1 MKHAVIAAHPDPNS
15 FTLSLARTWCEAAAA
30 KGHDAQLRDLYAMG
44 FDPLLK
50 AFEIA
55 GRKGFA
61 PGEDVKAER
70 AVLGDADV
78 FVFVYPF
85 WINTPPAILKGYI
98 ERVFGYGFA
107 YGPNGD
113 GNQPLLTGRKMLSFT
128 ASGAPTQWVHQ
139 SGAWDAECALFDEY
153 LSTLSGLT
161 RLDHVHF
168 GGIVPGIRADVV
180 ERHFETVRAS
190 FAKYF

>member
-15 FTLSLARTWCEAAAA
+15 FTLSLARIWCDAAAA

-50 AFEIA
+50 SFEIA
-55 GRKGFA
+55 GRKGFT

-70 AVLGDADV
+70 AALGDVDV

-98 ERVFGYGFA
+98 ERVFG
-107 YGPNGD
+107 
-113 GNQPLLTGRKMLSFT
+113 
-128 ASGAPTQWVHQ
+128 
-139 SGAWDAECALFDEY
+139 
-153 LSTLSGLT
+153 
-161 RLDHVHF
+161 
-168 GGIVPGIRADVV
+168 
-180 ERHFETVRAS
+180 
-190 FAKYF
+190 